1 MGERGF
7 SKCLNPT
14 AWVRALRCNTVYI
27 TRYRSMR
34 VPVSIRTSYFMA
46 DKKAL
51 VDSGATDNF
60 MHPTFAKRM
69 GLGLQKL
76 PTPKKIFNIDNT
88 SNKSGMITHFLDL
101 KVQTNGIN
109 KEMRFL
115 VTDIGHEEILLGY
128 PWLATF
134 EPKFQWRSA
143 VIDEQILPIIIS
155 SINPRS
161 IKQQPVIAT
170 GLSEDT
176 KRSIVRQ
183 LETECHVRSVATDL
197 AIEAGAEQK
206 EAILPEEYKEFARL
220 FNDEAADRFPP
231 AREWDHA
238 IDLKPGAPDALDC
251 KVYPMTRDEDT
262 ALEKFLDEMVAK
274 GYIRP
279 SKSPYASPF
288 FFVKKKDGKLRPVQD
303 YRRLNSHTVRNQYPL
318 PLIAQLISDLS
329 GAWIFSKVDVQQG
342 YNNVRIKK
350 GDEWKAAF
358 KTKFGHWEPLVMF
371 FGLTNS
377 PSTFQE
383 MMNVIYKEVIE
394 KHARRGTIIRIYMDD
409 IAIATTGTLQD
420 HIDAVRDVL
429 RVAEQHD
436 LYFKLSKCTFHASSI
451 DYLGVIIEKGMTRMD
466 PVKIAGI
473 KNWPIPT
480 KVKDVRSFLGFCNF
494 YRTFI
499 RGFAHLARPLNE
511 LTRKDAEW
519 SWESRHQKAFEE
531 LKHRVTTEPILAHP
545 ILTDPFELEVDASGF
560 AMGAVLLQR
569 KEDGKKHPIAYYSKT
584 LSAAERNYDV
594 YDLEL
599 LAIVNALD
607 HWRPYLAGSP
617 HKIIIYSDH
626 QNLLYWKEPHKISRR
641 VAREV
646 LMLSEYNFEIRH
658 IKGTVNGRADALSRR
673 PDYDQGQEDNQN
685 ITVLPE
691 QVFVR
696 AMEVLPEN
704 TNQEEST
711 LKPWIDPHQLK
722 QHQGVWYKD
731 GRRVVTGDI
740 EAKRYII
747 QSHHDSPVHGHPGI
761 SKTIQLT
768 ERLYWWPRMRVDI
781 TEYVKGC
788 ADCQRHKVNTRP
800 TRAPLQPIYPKAET
814 TPFET
819 VALDF
824 IVKLPISQGF
834 DSILTITDQGCTK
847 AAIFIP
853 CNEDI
858 TAEET
863 AALYIKHVFAHFGL
877 PTKVISDR
885 DPRFMSKFI
894 QAACKVTGVKHAPST
909 AYHPRTDGQSE
920 RSNQWL
926 ETAIRFITDQKQKN
940 WAPYLPIAQFA
951 HNNWPSD
958 TTRKSPFF
966 LLMGFNPRADWIH
979 ATSPIPKVTLRLE
992 QLKEARIQA
1001 RDAMVKAQQSW
1012 VKHRDTP
1019 KYKEG
1024 DLVWLEGKNLRIN
1037 QPTAKLA
1044 PRRHGPFKITQV
1056 MSNVNYRLELPTQWS
1071 IHPVFHIDLLTP
1083 YKETIMHGPNF
1094 TRPTPELVDGEEE
1107 YSVEK
1112 ILDSRHFGRRRR
1124 LQYLVKWEGYPDA
1137 ENMWVD
1143 KDDVFA
1149 DDKVREFKASNPD
1162 ASTHIRGTSFA
1173 KSPHSP
1179 LPTLSNYLYQH
1190 ALSYMSSDGNNDFA
1204 DEYPAGAIADSPIP
1218 HSQEFPI
1225 NTPVRVPVPIPVV
1238 DFTTLQPLAVDAP
1251 VFVPRPVTAS
1261 SSASDVAAMF
1271 RQLRVHTPAPLT
1283 PDGQRAAD
1291 QAAET
1296 FAVSFTPAERRGD
1309 QTGPELEQGTATRP
1323 EATVGATQTTPHRRR
1338 TNSNVST
1345 TPHDLQQC
1353 ARCGEQNQYC
1363 HGHTPIIPNASL
1375 NLPPRIPVRASIQPD
1390 GVARVN
1396 LNRAQATALASRLLD
1411 ALEDNQD
1418 AAPVPPAYNEAEE
1431 FARIVAEGLGI
1442 EHAVAAEGLGIRT
1455 RGGRGQGRGRGNRPQ
1470 AVPDARRPA
1479 NAQQAQG
1486 PRAPRRV
1493 QSPVPA
1499 GFEHNRGPGYIPF
1512 RIRNEHGGETPARYI
1527 RAHLEAPN
1535 PFVEGRLSLNGP
1547 TYHSEIHA
1555 APVVDI
1561 DVPPPLIT
1569 ADILRLL
1576 DSDYMGYDRVDEA
1589 IGGIGDR
1596 SLRAEVNRY
1605 RRLERKRKAF
1615 QESIRR
1621 LEDQM
1626 FTTDVERRM
1635 CVSRLEAARAMV
1647 RIQREMQDDRHAF
1660 RLSPW
1665 SLERGRL
1672 P

>member
-1 MGERGF
+1 
-7 SKCLNPT
+7 
-14 AWVRALRCNTVYI
+14 
-27 TRYRSMR
+27 
-34 VPVSIRTSYFMA
+34 
-46 DKKAL
+46 
-51 VDSGATDNF
+51 
-60 MHPTFAKRM
+60 
-69 GLGLQKL
+69 
-76 PTPKKIFNIDNT
+76 
-88 SNKSGMITHFLDL
+88 
-101 KVQTNGIN
+101 
-109 KEMRFL
+109 
-115 VTDIGHEEILLGY
+115 
-128 PWLATF
+128 
-134 EPKFQWRSA
+134 
-143 VIDEQILPIIIS
+143 
-155 SINPRS
+155 
-161 IKQQPVIAT
+161 
-170 GLSEDT
+170 
-176 KRSIVRQ
+176 
-183 LETECHVRSVATDL
+183 
-197 AIEAGAEQK
+197 
-206 EAILPEEYKEFARL
+206 
-220 FNDEAADRFPP
+220 
-231 AREWDHA
+231 
-238 IDLKPGAPDALDC
+238 
-251 KVYPMTRDEDT
+251 
-262 ALEKFLDEMVAK
+262 
-274 GYIRP
+274 
-279 SKSPYASPF
+279 
-288 FFVKKKDGKLRPVQD
+288 
-303 YRRLNSHTVRNQYPL
+303 
-318 PLIAQLISDLS
+318 
-329 GAWIFSKVDVQQG
+329 
-342 YNNVRIKK
+342 
-350 GDEWKAAF
+350 
-358 KTKFGHWEPLVMF
+358 
-371 FGLTNS
+371 
-377 PSTFQE
+377 
-383 MMNVIYKEVIE
+383 
-394 KHARRGTIIRIYMDD
+394 
-409 IAIATTGTLQD
+409 
-420 HIDAVRDVL
+420 
-429 RVAEQHD
+429 
-436 LYFKLSKCTFHASSI
+436 
-451 DYLGVIIEKGMTRMD
+451 
-466 PVKIAGI
+466 
-473 KNWPIPT
+473 
-480 KVKDVRSFLGFCNF
+480 
-494 YRTFI
+494 
-499 RGFAHLARPLNE
+499 
-511 LTRKDAEW
+511 
-519 SWESRHQKAFEE
+519 
-531 LKHRVTTEPILAHP
+531 
-545 ILTDPFELEVDASGF
+545 
-560 AMGAVLLQR
+560 
-569 KEDGKKHPIAYYSKT
+569 
-584 LSAAERNYDV
+584 
-594 YDLEL
+594 
-599 LAIVNALD
+599 
-607 HWRPYLAGSP
+607 
-617 HKIIIYSDH
+617 
-626 QNLLYWKEPHKISRR
+626 
-641 VAREV
+641 
-646 LMLSEYNFEIRH
+646 MLSEYNFEIRH
-658 IKGTVNGRADALSRR
+658 IKGTANGRADALSRR
-673 PDYDQGQEDNQN
+673 PDYDQGQEDNRN

-696 AMEVLPEN
+696 AMEVLPDN
-704 TNQEEST
+704 INQEEST
-711 LKPWIDPHQLK
+711 LKAWIDPHQLK
-722 QHQGVWYKD
+722 QHQGVWYKE
-731 GRRVVTGDI
+731 GRRVVTGNI
-740 EAKRYII
+740 EAKRNII

-800 TRAPLQPIYPKAET
+800 TKAPLQPIYPKAEA

-894 QAACKVTGVKHAPST
+894 QAACKVTGVKHTPST

-1001 RDAMVKAQQSW
+1001 RDAMIKAQQSW
-1012 VKHRDTP
+1012 VKHRDMP

-1162 ASTHIRGTSFA
+1162 ASTHIRKASFA

-1179 LPTLSNYLYQH
+1179 LPTLNHYLYQH
-1190 ALSYMSSDGNNDFA
+1190 ASSYMSSDGNNDLA

-1225 NTPVRVPVPIPVV
+1225 DTPVRVQVPIPVI
-1238 DFTTLQPLAVDAP
+1238 DFTTLQPLTINAP

-1309 QTGPELEQGTATRP
+1309 QASPELEQGTADRS
-1323 EATVGATQTTPHRRR
+1323 EATVGAAQATPHRQRSD
-1338 TNSNVST
+1338 SNGSAT
-1345 TPHDLQQC
+1345 AHDLRHC

-1363 HGHTPIIPNASL
+1363 HGHTPVIPNASL
-1375 NLPPRIPVRASIQPD
+1375 DLPPRIPVRASVQPD
-1390 GVARVN
+1390 GVARFN

-1411 ALEDNQD
+1411 ALEDHQD
-1418 AAPVPPAYNEAEE
+1418 AAPIPPPYSGAEE
-1431 FARIVAEGLGI
+1431 FARIVAESLGI

-1455 RGGRGQGRGRGNRPQ
+1455 RGGRGQGRGRGNGPR
-1470 AVPDARRPA
+1470 AVSGNRGPA
-1479 NAQQAQG
+1479 HPQQAQG

-1493 QSPVPA
+1493 TSPVPA
-1499 GFEHNRGPGYIPF
+1499 GFEHNRGPAFIPF
-1512 RIRNEHGGETPARYI
+1512 RIRNEHGGQTPARYI
-1527 RAHLEAPN
+1527 RAHLDAPN

-1555 APVVDI
+1555 AAVVDI
-1561 DVPPPLIT
+1561 DTPPPMIT

-1576 DSDYMGYDRVDEA
+1576 DTDYMGHDRVDEA
-1589 IGGIGDR
+1589 IGEIGDR
-1596 SLRAEVNRY
+1596 SLQAEVNRY
-1605 RRLERKRKAF
+1605 RRLERKRRSF
-1615 QESIRR
+1615 QESITR

-1647 RIQREMQDDRHAF
+1647 RIQREMQGDTHAF

-1665 SLERGRL
+1665 SVERGRL